1 MRSMFEESTPD
12 PIDNHVDSV
21 SPVCDSATD
30 KVRVCLCCVCNCL
43 VGGIFCNFGPLH
55 LPFAGH
61 TLFWGW
67 CQA

>member
-30 KVRVCLCCVCNCL
+30 KVRVYL
-43 VGGIFCNFGPLH
+43 
-55 LPFAGH
+55 
-61 TLFWGW
+61 
-67 CQA
+67 